1 MPPRPRPVS
10 RVEHHSRAVA
20 SVAWPIM
27 ADLADHAYAHA
38 TAVLS
43 PGEVA
48 VEVAVQALRRGGRTL
63 PSVLG
68 HVRHRALQAAE
79 RCDGGVE
86 RAPPA
91 PQDLTELALAL
102 AASRPPLERAVVDLD
117 TRHGLDRSGFARAL
131 GLPPAA
137 AAARAAAVY
146 LDWQR
151 HLDPVVLARLGPGD
165 CDAVDEALRDA
176 GLGGRGEVD
185 LGSLLSAGEA
195 VAEHATACST
205 CRDRLRAMVS
215 VRLLLAQRPMEAA
228 PDPVRAAASP
238 SLVLRL
244 QSRPTP
250 PPPLEAG
257 DRRRDLVRT
266 ALLAT
271 AAIGAVATGTAL
283 VAGLEPRQEARVESL
298 TRLPPPTPELQVQ
311 PTSLHGVLPQTVELH
326 NASGRSLS
334 WQAEPDVPWLELSPA
349 SGRLEP
355 GRSALMRLAL
365 QAAPEGELRAVVRV
379 SATNGSATVVRL
391 AASVEHPPDIAA
403 SVRGCE
409 VLATVEDE
417 GVVVSVALHWA
428 EPSRGTGSVAMHP
441 SGHAFSG
448 RLPEG
453 GEGLKWWVS
462 AADARGNAS
471 RSSELALPAGT
482 CP

>member
-1 MPPRPRPVS
+1 MPGSAPTS
-10 RVEHHSRAVA
+10 VEHRHRAVA

-48 VEVAVQALRRGGRTL
+48 VEVAVQALRRGGRSL
-63 PSVLG
+63 SSVLG
-68 HVRHRALQAAE
+68 HARHRALQAAE
-79 RCDGGVE
+79 NGEGGVE
-86 RAPPA
+86 GDQPVPH
-91 PQDLTELALAL
+91 DLTELALAL
-102 AASRPPLERAVVDLD
+102 AASRPPRERAVVDLD

-165 CDAVDEALRDA
+165 CDALGEALRDS
-176 GLGGRGEVD
+176 GVGGRSEGG
-185 LGSLLSAGEA
+185 LGSLLGVGEA
-195 VAEHATACST
+195 VAEHVIGCST

-215 VRLLLAQRPMEAA
+215 VRLLLAQRPIEAA

-257 DRRRDLVRT
+257 HRGRDLVRT
-266 ALLAT
+266 ALLA
-271 AAIGAVATGTAL
+271 AAGVGAVATGAVL
-283 VAGLEPRQEARVESL
+283 VAGSEPQHEARVESL

-311 PTSLHGVLPQTVELH
+311 PTSLHGVVPQPVELH

-355 GRSALMRLAL
+355 GQSALMRLAL
-365 QAAPEGELRAVVRV
+365 QAAPEGDVRAVVRIT
-379 SATNGSATVVRL
+379 ATDGSATVVRL

-417 GVVVSVALHWA
+417 GVVVSVALHWVD
-428 EPSRGTGSVAMHP
+428 PSQGTGSVAMHP
-441 SGHAFSG
+441 SGHAFGG

-453 GEGLKWWVS
+453 VEGLRWWVS

-471 RSSELALPAGT
+471 RSSELALPGGT